1 MTTRDAYKRKN
12 TSSAGLAETSEE
24 YTETLVSIVYTHL
37 GTLTET
43 YTTVTNNR
51 QLDTETINV
60 MFRCSNHRLHKRT
73 AKQSTRLAERTEL
86 NFQPARVNKRT
97 DKQSTRLAERTELN
111 FREASAGFQPARANK
126 RTLTKPR
133 ERARAASGR
142 QPVKLNKRTPREHV
156 TAYVRPTGQYNRR
169 TETELLLLLE
179 EMYRV
184 VIKKEVWNNASNKKS
199 LLHQLYHI
207 IACYS
212 CPNEVKIK
220 KYSICY
226 SMYVISQA
234 VCTFENMIQHEEN
247 STKNRNSW
255 Y

>member
-1 MTTRDAYKRKN
+1 
-12 TSSAGLAETSEE
+12 
-24 YTETLVSIVYTHL
+24 
-37 GTLTET
+37 
-43 YTTVTNNR
+43 
-51 QLDTETINV
+51 